1 MKNRPPL
8 YGISRLLGIAAPT
21 LLSAALP
28 SAAIPPAS
36 AQSPGSLLIWPVS
49 PVIEGDQP
57 AAALW
62 LENPGKTPI
71 TLQVRVYAWA
81 QQNGENVYA
90 AQQDILG
97 TPPILSIAPGER
109 QLIRLTR
116 LVPPPGVPEKPY
128 RVIVDQIPTADTPAA
143 TGAAVTFRMRYSLPL
158 FSYAEKSAEMNKT
171 APALAWR
178 QVSESGG
185 RFIEIR
191 NASGSHA
198 RLSNVA
204 FSSSGKR
211 SQVAEGLFGY
221 VLPGATM
228 RWPLPEGV
236 DTRGELMATLN
247 GKAMA
252 RIERLPQ

>member
-8 YGISRLLGIAAPT
+8 YGISRLLGIAAPTLLSAT

-97 TPPILSIAPGER
+97 TRLSSASRRGSASSYGLRVWCPR
-109 QLIRLTR
+109 QA
-116 LVPPPGVPEKPY
+116 Y
-128 RVIVDQIPTADTPAA
+128 RRSPTA
-143 TGAAVTFRMRYSLPL
+143 
-158 FSYAEKSAEMNKT
+158 
-171 APALAWR
+171 
-178 QVSESGG
+178 
-185 RFIEIR
+185 
-191 NASGSHA
+191 
-198 RLSNVA
+198 
-204 FSSSGKR
+204 
-211 SQVAEGLFGY
+211 
-221 VLPGATM
+221 
-228 RWPLPEGV
+228 
-236 DTRGELMATLN
+236 
-247 GKAMA
+247 
-252 RIERLPQ
+252 